1 MCNNTNLK
9 RIYRDID
16 SLNSRKDWSRY
27 CMDELMYDI
36 NLVHN
41 ALETLVE
48 YRDSDEEM
56 SLVEY
61 NKLEDYIEVG
71 SKLERTIDKA
81 IIRLRCG
88 YDVYVEWE

>member
-1 MCNNTNLK
+1 MCNNTNFE

-27 CMDELMYDI
+27 YMDELIYDI

-56 SLVEY
+56 SLDEY
-61 NKLEDYIEVG
+61 NRLEDYIKLG

-81 IIRLRCG
+81 IITLRCG
-88 YDVYVEWE
+88 HDVYMDDE